1 MRMSGALT
9 RAAGAAV
16 SGLTPT
22 VWPSY
27 QCVMAQP
34 QPSASASSCSCS
46 STPSLRRLGRG
57 SRGLCVWLWV
67 SLAGR
72 APRRTSPLSD
82 LRPVVVV
89 VVASPE
95 PSRSSF
101 PADLFHSN
109 RIFWFFTPRRVL
121 PIGPAVT
128 SAEQRGDTTR
138 STVGA
143 TWVSGCFL
151 WWPARRGSLLAG
163 WFSWFYVSI
172 VSRSKK
178 RENEGWRVVERFGS
192 VRVGS
197 VRVHALWSVWS
208 DFTTFMQ
215 PRIHVAAESVKRSKT
230 VICIFSDKI
239 NKRCCSSLTSDQFP
253 GMTGGSANL
262 KRFL

>member
-27 QCVMAQP
+27 QCVMAQS
-34 QPSASASSCSCS
+34 QPTASSCSCS

-67 SLAGR
+67 ILAGR

-89 VVASPE
+89 ASPE
-95 PSRSSF
+95 PSPSSF

-109 RIFWFFTPRRVL
+109 RIFSFFTARRVL
-121 PIGPAVT
+121 PIRPAVT

-143 TWVSGCFL
+143 IWMCGCVL
-151 WWPARRGSLLAG
+151 RWLRGEEAASPG
-163 WFSWFYVSI
+163 D
-172 VSRSKK
+172 SRGFAFRLCPEVKQI
-178 RENEGWRVVERFGS
+178 NEGWRVVGRFGS
-192 VRVGS
+192 GPRAVE
-197 VRVHALWSVWS
+197 VW
-208 DFTTFMQ
+208 M
-215 PRIHVAAESVKRSKT
+215 E
-230 VICIFSDKI
+230 
-239 NKRCCSSLTSDQFP
+239 RC
-253 GMTGGSANL
+253 
-262 KRFL
+262 